1 MLGQGAVYTV
11 MLAACLAGVILSG
24 LGFSGTWVVVGV
36 AAFAAWF
43 EGAGFPHVWTVVA
56 FALIAAAVEG
66 IEFMA
71 SMWGVSRR
79 GGSRAA
85 GLAAMGGGLLGLLLG
100 QCIPLP
106 VLGGLL
112 GMLLGSFG
120 LAYLVEWRRLR
131 HHGKAAN
138 IASGVLIAHLL
149 VVVLKLAATLGLSL
163 ALFAGMIF
171 A

>member
-1 MLGQGAVYTV
+1 
-11 MLAACLAGVILSG
+11 MLAICLAGVVLSA

-66 IEFMA
+66 VEFMA
-71 SMWGVSRR
+71 SAWGISRR

-85 GLAAMGGGLLGLLLG
+85 GLAAMGGGLLGALLG
-100 QCIPLP
+100 QFLIPLP

-131 HHGKAAN
+131 HHGRAAG
-138 IASGVLIAHLL
+138 IASGVLVARLL
-149 VVVLKLAATLGLSL
+149 VIVIKLVTTLGLSL
-163 ALFAGMIF
+163 ALFAGMLF